1 MNRLTIALIVAMT
14 ASAAGAHSWYPA
26 YCCKSAA
33 ENPTGDCAPIDA
45 KYVTEGPDGYHVNL
59 PAGSHPQL
67 KSAAYSAVIPYDIA
81 KVSEDEDYHI
91 CLGYNGTARFCFFA
105 GPRGV

>member
-33 ENPTGDCAPIDA
+33 ESPTGDCAPIDA

-91 CLGYNGTARFCFFA
+91 CLGYNECRC
-105 GPRGV
+105 RYLRRVLRC